1 MRAALVEARSEMATQ
16 GGGRGPGPERAWHA
30 PLPAAGRVT
39 LDEGE
44 SAHLVRVRRVHAGE
58 SVVLFD
64 GEGVTR
70 RARLVVADP
79 RAAVLEVEGDGED
92 REPARELTLAV
103 SPPEPA
109 RADELVQSLA
119 WLGVT
124 RLVPLV
130 CERTPRGRADL
141 VARRRARWERLAKE
155 AAKGNGRSRVLA
167 VAAPTLLTALL
178 AAPPTEG
185 LVLLD
190 PDPSARGLLTTLPPG
205 RPFPWLLVGPEG
217 GFTASEVAG
226 ATQVGAIVARLGA
239 TALRVELAA
248 LAAASVALASA

>member
-1 MRAALVEARSEMATQ
+1 MATH
-16 GGGRGPGPERAWHA
+16 GGARGTGSERAWHA

-39 LDEGE
+39 LDADE
-44 SAHLVRVRRVHAGE
+44 SAHLVRVRRVHVGE

-64 GEGVTR
+64 GAGVTR

-79 RAAVLEVEGDGED
+79 RAAALEVEGDAED
-92 REPARELTLAV
+92 REPTRALTLAV

-124 RLVPLV
+124 RLVPLL
-130 CERTPRGRADL
+130 CERTPRGRGDL
-141 VARRRARWERLAKE
+141 VLRRRTRWERLARE
-155 AAKGNGRSRVLA
+155 AAKGNGRSRLLV
-167 VAAPTLLTALL
+167 VGAPTALTTLL
-178 AAPPTEG
+178 AAPPPEG

-190 PDPSARGLLTTLPPG
+190 PDPGARPLLGALPG
-205 RPFPWLLVGPEG
+205 TRPFPWLLVGPEG
-217 GFTASEVAG
+217 GFTAAEVTAAG
-226 ATQVGAIVARLGA
+226 RVGANVARLGP

-248 LAAASVALASA
+248 IAAASVALAGA

>member
-1 MRAALVEARSEMATQ
+1 VATA
-16 GGGRGPGPERAWHA
+16 GGGRGTGPERAWVA

-39 LDEGE
+39 LDGDE
-44 SAHLVRVRRVHAGE
+44 SAHLVRVRRVRAGDE
-58 SVVLFD
+58 VVLFD
-64 GEGVTR
+64 GAGITR
-70 RARLVVADP
+70 RARLALADP
-79 RAAVLEVEGDGED
+79 KAAVLEIEGDAED
-92 REPARELTLAV
+92 REPARPLTLAV

-141 VARRRARWERLAKE
+141 VSRRRTRWERLARE
-155 AAKGNGRSRVLA
+155 AAKGNGRSRVLT
-167 VAAPTLLTALL
+167 VAEPLPLAALL
-178 AAPPTEG
+178 AAPPAEG

-190 PDPSARGLLTTLPPG
+190 PDPRAHGFTSVLSAG
-205 RPFPWLLVGPEG
+205 RMFPWLLIGPEG
-217 GFTASEVAG
+217 GFTAPEVAA

-248 LAAASVALASA
+248 VAAASVALATA

>member
-1 MRAALVEARSEMATQ
+1 MATH
-16 GGGRGPGPERAWHA
+16 GSARGSGPERAWHA
-30 PLPAAGRVT
+30 PLPAAGPVT
-39 LDEGE
+39 LDAEE
-44 SAHLVRVRRVHAGE
+44 SAHLVRVRRVRAGE

-64 GEGVTR
+64 GAGVTR
-70 RARLVVADP
+70 RARLVAADP

-92 REPARELTLAV
+92 REPARPLTLAV

-119 WLGVT
+119 WLGVA
-124 RLVPLV
+124 RLVPLL
-130 CERTPRGRADL
+130 CERTPRGRSDL
-141 VARRRARWERLAKE
+141 VLRRRARWDRLARE
-155 AAKGNGRSRVLA
+155 AAKGNGRSR
-167 VAAPTLLTALL
+167 LLTVAEPTPLAALL

-190 PDPSARGLLTTLPPG
+190 PDPQARALLTALPVG

-217 GFTASEVAG
+217 GFTAPEVAT
-226 ATQVGAIVARLGA
+226 ATRVGAVVARLGA

-248 LAAASVALASA
+248 IAAASIALATA